1 MDERLMPWLAVGA
14 GLILVV
20 ILTRGGGRAATGT
33 IIQTGGDYSQRVDA
47 ARVFTDLQL
56 GLRGF
61 ETERELGLANIEATR
76 QTQQLQIQAARDLG
90 FEGFAVQRELG
101 LASTAAQLS
110 QARAQAQAAAA
121 SAREATARR
130 QAELDQQTRSAQ
142 IQQQGNIVQGF
153 LSIVGTV
160 IAGLFGLSSDVAY
173 SDMTRA
179 AGLAPTSRG
188 TQWELVNPA
197 RTIANSGWRGSR

>member
-1 MDERLMPWLAVGA
+1 MNERMIPWLAVGG
-14 GLILVV
+14 GLVLVV
-20 ILTRGGGRAATGT
+20 LLTRGGGRAAGAT
-33 IIQTGGDYSQRVDA
+33 IVQTGGDYSQRVDA

-61 ETERELGLANIEATR
+61 ETERELGMANIEAAR

-110 QARAQAQAAAA
+110 QARSAAQAQVQI
-121 SAREATARR
+121 ARESTARR
-130 QAELDQQTRSAQ
+130 QAELDQQQRSAQ
-142 IQQQGNIVQGF
+142 IQQQGNIVTGF
-153 LSIVGTV
+153 LSFLGTV
-160 IAGLFGLSSDVAY
+160 VTGLFGLSSDVAY

-179 AGLAPTSRG
+179 AGLAPTSQG
-188 TQWELVNPA
+188 TQWELLHPA
-197 RTIANSGWRGSR
+197 RTIASGNWRGS